1 MLDYF
6 EGRLKRGELKPT
18 SLARQRGIVRDFAV
32 SFGGRPKSQF
42 GPKAVDRYMESIG
55 HLSPGTRRG
64 RVGIVRAFAKYL
76 HVAHGYPDVTDAFP
90 RVRVPRTVPRS
101 IPHQDVARLFAGLPD
116 RRARAIVALMAYQGL
131 RAGEVVEPAG
141 RGLRRRAD
149 LGDRQRWPPACSP
162 GRGRLPAM
170 PRGVASG
177 GARHLPARSS
187 RAAHRGWACAR
198 AASRISSASGCGT
211 RASNIAAVTAAARTP
226 CGTQRR
232 REPPGTACRCGA
244 SRSCWATPARRRR
257 RSTPG
262 GRDARAAPGSG
273 RGLPSHPD

>member
-90 RVRVPRTVPRS
+90 RVRVPRTVPRA
-101 IPHQDVARLFAGLPD
+101 IPRQDVARLFAGLPD

-131 RAGEVVEPAG
+131 RAGEVANLRVEDYDGEQIWVTGKGGHQRVLPVADACRRCLEEWLREERG
-141 RGLRRRAD
+141 TTSGPFFPGGTPGMGLR
-149 LGDRQRWPPACSP
+149 Q
-162 GRGRLPAM
+162 GRITHLVSEWMWNASVKHRSRDGRSAHAL
-170 PRGVASG
+170 
-177 GARHLPARSS
+177 RHTAAT
-187 RAAHRGWACAR
+187 RAARNGVSVWGVQELLGH
-198 AASRISSASGCGT
+198 ASPA
-211 RASNIAAVTAAARTP
+211 TAAIYTRGAGTP
-226 CGTQRR
+226 ELRQAV
-232 REPPGTACRCGA
+232 EEDYLVP
-244 SRSCWATPARRRR
+244 
-257 RSTPG
+257 
-262 GRDARAAPGSG
+262 
-273 RGLPSHPD
+273 